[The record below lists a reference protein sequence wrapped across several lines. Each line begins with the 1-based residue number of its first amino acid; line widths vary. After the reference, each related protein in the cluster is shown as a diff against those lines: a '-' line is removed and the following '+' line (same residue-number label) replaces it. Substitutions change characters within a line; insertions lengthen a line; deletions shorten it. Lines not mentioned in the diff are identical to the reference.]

1 MRASAG
7 EASWLHTIVCATR
20 ERRDCLRALSSLAP
34 PGAWL
39 SAGFV
44 RNAVFTELF
53 GPPRVQL
60 ESDLDVIYFDAQ
72 QLDVERDLAFERT
85 LFAHVPALWSVTN
98 QARMAEYNGQPPYRD
113 VEDALACFP
122 ETATAVA
129 VRLRGNGSELEVLA
143 PYGLTDLR
151 AGVIRATPRI
161 RQDVFESRCESKRWI
176 ERWPGVRVER

>member
-72 QLDVERDLAFERT
+72 QLDVAGQTDWAVWL
-85 LFAHVPALWSVTN
+85 VIGSV
-98 QARMAEYNGQPPYRD
+98 
-113 VEDALACFP
+113 
-122 ETATAVA
+122 AVA
-129 VRLRGNGSELEVLA
+129 VVTWSRIEG
-143 PYGLTDLR
+143 P
-151 AGVIRATPRI
+151 AGI
-161 RQDVFESRCESKRWI
+161 
-176 ERWPGVRVER
+176 